1 MKKFLFLALVAVLFL
16 TGCVEYGITVKV
28 NKDGSGQIVEKML
41 LSNQIMNMAKAM
53 NPSEEGASAFT
64 KEKQMEKAPQFGE
77 NVVFD
82 SMKEITTD
90 SKQGYEVIYKFND
103 VNKIMLSQDTFSES
117 VESMTEGMSMGEE
130 EEELEDEDDYEG
142 ENSFFKFEYDKKG
155 NLVINNGFRKA
166 INEAKKEGI
175 EELLEDEDPVSDQ
188 ELEQSMAMAKMFV
201 QGMKFSM
208 KVEFDNIKDANVP
221 YENNQITLF
230 EIDMSKVM
238 KDEATFKELMRHN
251 GAEIT
256 KVITN
261 EKKVDGITFQD
272 KQEITVNF
280 K

>member
-1 MKKFLFLALVAVLFL
+1 MKKFLFLVLVVVLFL

-53 NPSEEGASAFT
+53 NPSEDGTTAFS
-64 KEKQMEKAPQFGE
+64 KEKQIEKAPQFGE

-82 SMKEITTD
+82 SMKEISTD

-103 VNKIMLSQDTFSES
+103 VNKIMLSQDSFSES
-117 VESMTEGMSMGEE
+117 VESMTEGMSMDEE
-130 EEELEDEDDYEG
+130 DDMEDEDDYEG
-142 ENSFFKFEYDKKG
+142 EDSFFKFEYDKKG
-155 NLVINNGFRKA
+155 KLVINNGFRKA
-166 INEAKKEGI
+166 INEAKKEGLQDLI
-175 EELLEDEDPVSDQ
+175 EEEEPVSDQ

-201 QGMKFSM
+201 DGMKFSM

-251 GAEIT
+251 GEEIT
-256 KVITN
+256 KVFTN
-261 EKKVDGITFQD
+261 EKKVDGIVLQD
-272 KQEITVNF
+272 KEEISVSF

>member
-1 MKKFLFLALVAVLFL
+1 MKKLLFVALVAVLFL
-16 TGCVEYGITVKV
+16 TGCVEYGITIKV

-53 NPSEEGASAFT
+53 NPGEDGVKAFT

-77 NVVFD
+77 SVAFD
-82 SMKEITTD
+82 SMKEISTE
-90 SKQGYEVIYKFND
+90 SKQGYEVIYKFAD
-103 VNKIMLSQDTFSES
+103 ITKIMLSQDTFSES
-117 VESMTEGMSMGEE
+117 VESMTEGMSMGEGDDME
-130 EEELEDEDDYEG
+130 EEDEEEG
-142 ENSFFKFEYDKKG
+142 IDSFFTFEYNKKG
-155 NLVINNGFRKA
+155 KLVINNGFSKA
-166 INEAKKEGI
+166 INEAKKEEIKELI
-175 EELLEDEDPVSDQ
+175 EEEEEMTDQ

-208 KVEFDNIKDANVP
+208 KLEFDNVKDANVP

-238 KDEATFKELMRHN
+238 KDEATFKEIMRHN
-251 GAEIT
+251 GEEIT
-256 KVITN
+256 KIFTN

-272 KQEITVNF
+272 KEEITVNF

>member
-41 LSNQIMNMAKAM
+41 LSNQMMNMAKAM
-53 NPSEEGASAFT
+53 NPSEEGAKAFS

-117 VESMTEGMSMGEE
+117 IELMTEDMSMGEE
-130 EEELEDEDDYEG
+130 EEMEDEDEEDG
-142 ENSFFKFEYDKKG
+142 LDNFFNFEYNKKG
-155 NLVINNGFRKA
+155 NLIINNGFV
-166 INEAKKEGI
+166 INQAKKDAI
-175 EELLEDEDPVSDQ
+175 KDLVEDEEDEVMSDQ

-230 EIDMSKVM
+230 EIDMSKIM
-238 KDEATFKELMRHN
+238 KDDATFKELMRHN
-251 GAEIT
+251 GEEIA
-256 KVITN
+256 KVFTN

-272 KQEITVNF
+272 KEEITVNF

>member
-1 MKKFLFLALVAVLFL
+1 MKKLLFVALVAVLFL
-16 TGCVEYGITVKV
+16 TGCVEYGITIKV

-53 NPSEEGASAFT
+53 NPGEDGVKAFT

-77 NVVFD
+77 SVAFD
-82 SMKEITTD
+82 SMKEISTE
-90 SKQGYEVIYKFND
+90 SKQGYEVIYKFTD
-103 VNKIMLSQDTFSES
+103 ITKIMLSQDTFSES

-130 EEELEDEDDYEG
+130 DDMEEEDEEEG
-142 ENSFFKFEYDKKG
+142 INSFFTFEYNKKG
-155 NLVINNGFRKA
+155 KLVINNGFSKA
-166 INEAKKEGI
+166 INEAKKEEIKELI
-175 EELLEDEDPVSDQ
+175 EEEEEMTDQ

-208 KVEFDNIKDANVP
+208 KLEFDNVKDANVP

-238 KDEATFKELMRHN
+238 KDEATFKEIMRHN
-251 GAEIT
+251 GEEIT
-256 KVITN
+256 KVFTS

-272 KQEITVNF
+272 KEEITVNF